1 MENFVNNWQS
11 DNEEEAVNENTVSD
25 EQVMEEQPEE
35 ILEEN
40 DFEEDN
46 DFEKMEESASSE
58 ENDEE
63 NDEEKEEEVME
74 EEVKKEK
81 AKPKFTSL
89 KRYDE
94 LEERVFTALENNDI
108 ETVLLMNELTLARN
122 IEEYLSRSDMKQFK
136 VINVAFKGDSGV
148 IKRAGIYNS
157 IEIEDSEEAEDV
169 MIAEDFTDNRVLC
182 VPRNSIFAEHFV
194 K

>member
-11 DNEEEAVNENTVSD
+11 DNEEATTNENTISD
-25 EQVMEEQPEE
+25 EEVMEEQPEE
-35 ILEEN
+35 ISKENDLEET
-40 DFEEDN
+40 EE
-46 DFEKMEESASSE
+46 FVSE
-58 ENDEE
+58 ENEDEE
-63 NDEEKEEEVME
+63 DEIIKEEKEEAVVE
-74 EEVKKEK
+74 EDVKKEK

-136 VINVAFKGDSGV
+136 VINVAFKEDSGV

>member
-1 MENFVNNWQS
+1 MENFVNNWHS
-11 DNEEEAVNENTVSD
+11 DNEDATANENTISD
-25 EQVMEEQPEE
+25 EEVMEEQPEE
-35 ILEEN
+35 ISEEN

-46 DFEKMEESASSE
+46 DFEKMEESASE
-58 ENDEE
+58 ENEEE
-63 NDEEKEEEVME
+63 NEEEKEEEAME

-136 VINVAFKGDSGV
+136 VINVAFMGDSGV

-157 IEIEDSEEAEDV
+157 IEIEDSEEAEDI

>member
-11 DNEEEAVNENTVSD
+11 DNEDATANENTISD
-25 EQVMEEQPEE
+25 EEVMEEQPEE

-63 NDEEKEEEVME
+63 KEEEVME
-74 EEVKKEK
+74 DEVKKEK

>member
-1 MENFVNNWQS
+1 MENFVNNWHS
-11 DNEEEAVNENTVSD
+11 DNEDATANENTISD
-25 EQVMEEQPEE
+25 EEVMEEQPEE
-35 ILEEN
+35 ISEEN

-46 DFEKMEESASSE
+46 DFEKMEESASE
-58 ENDEE
+58 EN
-63 NDEEKEEEVME
+63 E

-157 IEIEDSEEAEDV
+157 IEIEDSEEAEDI

-194 K
+194 KQF

>member
-11 DNEEEAVNENTVSD
+11 DNEETTANENTISD
-25 EQVMEEQPEE
+25 EEVMEEQPEE
-35 ILEEN
+35 ISEENDLLEEN
-40 DFEEDN
+40 DFE
-46 DFEKMEESASSE
+46 KTEESVSE
-58 ENDEE
+58 ENE
-63 NDEEKEEEVME
+63 EEKEEEVME

-94 LEERVFTALENNDI
+94 LEERVFTALEENDI

-122 IEEYLSRSDMKQFK
+122 IEEYLSRSDMKQFR
-136 VINVAFKGDSGV
+136 VIYVAFKKESGV
-148 IKRAGIYNS
+148 VKRAGIYNS
-157 IEIEDSEEAEDV
+157 IEIENSEEAEDI
-169 MIAEDFTDNRVLC
+169 MIAEDFTDSRVLC